1 MTFSPINA
9 FIHNLLCAS
18 VLCCA
23 TLASLGQKVTGN
35 QPNID
40 EPPSTI
46 HWYKPLAGGPLKL
59 LVILPE
65 NNLNEVD
72 ELAKQLDMMAN
83 VIPTGARQT
92 WRIASAD
99 PSQTGPLA
107 SKHLALTN
115 NYDCIT
121 IGKVAWDA
129 IPKMERGLILKHVE
143 RGTGL
148 VYVSP
153 YIHDATISKMD
164 NTVITFN
171 DLFRGPDTLN
181 LYRTIYS
188 RTAYAFSKLVYYR
201 DRLVTSDLPALPRQ
215 LYRQSPFYI
224 SSKVLGKGRVVAL
237 DYDDAAIVNPNLSAL
252 VPFVDSNHLNVLTRQ
267 IVPARRDIWLFGL
280 SMAIL
285 HSSDKYSHSQVSF
298 LSKSVI
304 PTPRVDRNLVTPRHL
319 KELSPRQFYR
329 YRLPDAEYYVVPPR
343 ADETL
348 KTFYYRIRSSFNQ
361 TIASQ
366 QIEIVEQDKITFKL
380 PVLEQGHYLMD
391 GFYLDKQ
398 GKVINSGNTSFQVV
412 SVSKIRECI
421 IPLNDLHANGTAEC
435 ELILAQHL
443 TDTQH
448 VEIVITDI
456 VGKELKKISFMAD
469 AFSRRF
475 RFSLTSRNLPT
486 HPFVLQCM
494 IVDGDGVVVRYRQL
508 INSASLK

>member
-9 FIHNLLCAS
+9 IIHTLLCTS

-23 TLASLGQKVTGN
+23 ILTSLGQEGTRN
-35 QPNID
+35 QRSIA
-40 EPPSTI
+40 EPLSAI

-65 NNLNEVD
+65 KNLTEVD
-72 ELAKQLDMMAN
+72 ELTKRLELITN
-83 VIPTGARQT
+83 VIPTGARHT
-92 WRIASAD
+92 WRNIPAAS
-99 PSQTGPLA
+99 PQMKPIA

-115 NYDCIT
+115 HYDCIT
-121 IGKVAWDA
+121 IGKLAWDT
-129 IPKMERGLILKHVE
+129 IPKTERALILQHVE

-153 YIHDATISKMD
+153 YIHDATIAKTD

-171 DLFRGPDTLN
+171 NLFRGPDTLN
-181 LYRTIYS
+181 LYRTVYS
-188 RTAYAFSKLVYYR
+188 RTAYAFSQLVYYR

-237 DYDDAAIVNPNLSAL
+237 DYDDTKIVDLNIPAL
-252 VPFVDSNHLNVLTRQ
+252 VPFVDSDHLNDLTRQ
-267 IVPARRDIWLFGL
+267 IVPTRRDIWLFGL
-280 SMAIL
+280 AMAIL
-285 HSSDKYSHSQVSF
+285 HSSDRYSNSQVSF
-298 LSKSVI
+298 LSKSVV
-304 PTPRVDRNLVTPRHL
+304 PTPLVDRNLVTPRHL
-319 KELSPRQFYR
+319 RELSPRQFYR
-329 YRLPDAEYYVVPPR
+329 YRLSDAEYYVVPPR

-361 TIASQ
+361 TIVSQ
-366 QIEIVEQDKITFKL
+366 QIEIGEQDKITFKL
-380 PVLEQGHYLMD
+380 PMLEQGHYLMD

-398 GKVINSGNTSFQVV
+398 GKVINSGNTSIQVV

-421 IPLNDLHANGTAEC
+421 IPLNDLHTKGTAEC
-435 ELILAQHL
+435 ELILAQQL
-443 TDTQH
+443 TESHH
-448 VEIVITDI
+448 VEIAVTDI
-456 VGKELKKISFMAD
+456 AGKESIKIPFSAD

-475 RFSLTSRNLPT
+475 RFSLISQNLPT
-486 HPFVLQCM
+486 NPFVLQCM

-508 INSASLK
+508 INSASGK